1 MTNTYLCRRREYPL
15 DAWAWFLQ
23 GEGFKAPDKSDG
35 GDIVK
40 AASCF
45 QIAKKLVRSC
55 VEILHFFHELTF
67 SSQWLSQDPDN
78 EDYATEVEEVIK
90 KLTHAQSSA
99 VLSVLNE
106 QQLAV
111 EHGLTVDADK
121 IAEKIF
127 FVKGSLRYDS
137 DRLGCFDAEARRSM
151 KETFARGCDIN
162 FKDLLIE
169 RVSLCGERKLK
180 VSTYLISRF
189 MNRSY

>member
-1 MTNTYLCRRREYPL
+1 M
-15 DAWAWFLQ
+15 
-23 GEGFKAPDKSDG
+23 
-35 GDIVK
+35 
-40 AASCF
+40 
-45 QIAKKLVRSC
+45 
-55 VEILHFFHELTF
+55 
-67 SSQWLSQDPDN
+67 QDPDN

-189 MNRSY
+189 MNCSY

>member
-1 MTNTYLCRRREYPL
+1 LTNNDLCRRRKYPL

-67 SSQWLSQDPDN
+67 SIQWLSQDPDN

-99 VLSVLNE
+99 VLSVINE

-111 EHGLTVDADK
+111 EHGLTIDADEA
-121 IAEKIF
+121 AENIF
-127 FVKGSLRYDS
+127 FVKGIMRYDC
-137 DRLGCFDAEARRSM
+137 DKLGCFGAAARRSV
-151 KETFARGCDIN
+151 KETFARGCDIG
-162 FKDLLIE
+162 FKDVLIE
-169 RVSLCGERKLK
+169 RVSLCSERKLK
-180 VSTYLISRF
+180 VSSYLISRF
-189 MNRSY
+189 MNCIY